1 MTKREYGWF
10 WMMLNLIKAL
20 TVARSDITYEKGHPK
35 VAFELGV
42 AEQENS
48 LIENPANLLCNMGML
63 I

>member
-1 MTKREYGWF
+1 MVWGDAKF
-10 WMMLNLIKAL
+10 KKAR